1 MLLRDKLLSGV
12 KKYVYGGQYGKDERY
27 KGVCPVCGK
36 TIRICK
42 SIRIEMGANTGSGIC
57 PGCKKLLHMTFNEER
72 KEMNLERFKDY
83 QKRHGKECEANAK
96 TDGKGSGI

>member
-1 MLLRDKLLSGV
+1 M
-12 KKYVYGGQYGKDERY
+12 
-27 KGVCPVCGK
+27 
-36 TIRICK
+36 
-42 SIRIEMGANTGSGIC
+42 
-57 PGCKKLLHMTFNEER
+57 HMTFNEER

>member
-1 MLLRDKLLSGV
+1 MGSTSSAVSCVFRRLSLLSSARGC
-12 KKYVYGGQYGKDERY
+12 RR
-27 KGVCPVCGK
+27 CC
-36 TIRICK
+36 
-42 SIRIEMGANTGSGIC
+42 TGSGIC

>member
-1 MLLRDKLLSGV
+1 MEKQFGLQE
-12 KKYVYGGQYGKDERY
+12 Y
-27 KGVCPVCGK
+27 PVWRWGLILAC
-36 TIRICK
+36 R
-42 SIRIEMGANTGSGIC
+42 C

>member
-1 MLLRDKLLSGV
+1 MNSVSEESRKCVEKHMEELK
-12 KKYVYGGQYGKDERY
+12 GGY

-42 SIRIEMGANTGSGIC
+42 SIRIEMGANTGSGVC